1 MFAALLQRDMR
12 LAFRRAGQYVNPLVF
27 FAVVTSLFP
36 LALAPEPELLRAV
49 GTGVVWVAA
58 MLASLLLLE
67 RLFQAD
73 LDDGV
78 IDQMLLADSP
88 LVLGVYARLL
98 AHWLTTGLPLL
109 LVAPAIAMS
118 FYLPWSVMPTL
129 LAGLF
134 FATLGISVLGGI
146 GAALTLSARTGGGLI
161 GLLVLPL
168 MSPLLVFG
176 AMATDFSLH
185 DEPTLGPVLLLAA
198 FAVLAWSLGPW
209 VIAAALRVASEA

>member
-1 MFAALLQRDMR
+1 MFFALLQRDMR
-12 LAFRRAGQYVNPLVF
+12 LAFRRVGQYVNPLLF

-67 RLFQAD
+67 RLFQSD

-78 IDQMLLADSP
+78 LDQILLAGEP
-88 LVLGVYARLL
+88 LVIGVYARLL
-98 AHWLTTGLPLL
+98 GHWLTTGLPLL
-109 LVAPAIAMS
+109 VVAPAIAMS
-118 FYLPWSVMPTL
+118 FYLPWSVMPIM

-146 GAALTLSARTGGGLI
+146 GAALTLSARTGGGLV

-176 AMATDFSLH
+176 AMATDFALH
-185 DEPTLGPVLLLAA
+185 DEATLGPLLLLAA
-198 FAVLAWSLGPW
+198 FAVMAWSLGPW
-209 VIAAALRVASEA
+209 VIAGALRVACED